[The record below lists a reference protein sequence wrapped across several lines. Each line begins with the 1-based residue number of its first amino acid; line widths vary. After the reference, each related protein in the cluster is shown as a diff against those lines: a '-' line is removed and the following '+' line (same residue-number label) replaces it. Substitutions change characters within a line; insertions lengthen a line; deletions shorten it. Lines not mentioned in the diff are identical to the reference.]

1 MKDFSVHFTTKN
13 QTVEQVMNAWY
24 KFENTELFPEELT
37 VSEKN
42 SCSTAVVHH
51 SFLSVEELEKRGIPT
66 DAVDFVETLADISRC
81 WTVDSPNPTEARRE
95 MIDYIAS
102 RNGMCFFIGDTTA
115 SGVCE
120 ELEYANSLELNIVK
134 IKL

>member
-24 KFENTELFPEELT
+24 KFENSELFPEELT
-37 VSEKN
+37 VSEDN
-42 SCSTAVVHH
+42 TCFHVVAHH
-51 SFLSVEELEKRGIPT
+51 SFLSIPELEKRGIPT
-66 DAVDFVETLADISRC
+66 DAVEFVETLAETTRC
-81 WTVDSPNPTEARRE
+81 WTVDFPNPTDARRE

-120 ELEYANSLELNIVK
+120 ELEYAKSLELKIVK
-134 IKL
+134 INL